1 MSKYT
6 YIICGKLYNGI
17 DAEFKEGY
25 KILVKDNKIEAVGR
39 EIPQPET
46 AEVVDLSDATV
57 TPGMID
63 AHMHMDYIDW
73 HTIREEVYTTSEEAK
88 TIAIIR
94 TAQKTLSRGFTT
106 VRHPGGITSNGFGV
120 LDVKRA
126 IEKGYITGSRIVA
139 APRFLCAAGSHG
151 DLSQGFARNPEL
163 SNIVQNLI

>member
-1 MSKYT
+1 M
-6 YIICGKLYNGI
+6 
-17 DAEFKEGY
+17 
-25 KILVKDNKIEAVGR
+25 
-39 EIPQPET
+39 
-46 AEVVDLSDATV
+46 VDLSDATV

-73 HTIREEVYTTSEEAK
+73 HTIREESIILLQKKQK

-139 APRFLCAAGSHG
+139 APRFLCAAGSMVICRR
-151 DLSQGFARNPEL
+151 DLQEIRNY
-163 SNIVQNLI
+163 LI

>member
-63 AHMHMDYIDW
+63 AHMHMDYISELHRKHFPEDLQQSD
-73 HTIREEVYTTSEEAK
+73 IREELL
-88 TIAIIR
+88 R
-94 TAQKTLSRGFTT
+94 M
-106 VRHPGGITSNGFGV
+106 V
-120 LDVKRA
+120 L
-126 IEKGYITGSRIVA
+126 E
-139 APRFLCAAGSHG
+139 FWM
-151 DLSQGFARNPEL
+151 
-163 SNIVQNLI
+163 

>member
-73 HTIREEVYTTSEEAK
+73 HTIREEVYTTSRRSKNDRDHQNCTEN
-88 TIAIIR
+88 TFQRIYNS
-94 TAQKTLSRGFTT
+94 Q
-106 VRHPGGITSNGFGV
+106 TSGRNYFEWFWSSGCKKSNR
-120 LDVKRA
+120 KRVYHR
-126 IEKGYITGSRIVA
+126 IENCGST
-139 APRFLCAAGSHG
+139 
-151 DLSQGFARNPEL
+151 
-163 SNIVQNLI
+163 

>member
-63 AHMHMDYIDW
+63 AHMHMYILLQKKQKRSRSSELHRKHFPEDLQQSD
-73 HTIREEVYTTSEEAK
+73 IREELL
-88 TIAIIR
+88 R
-94 TAQKTLSRGFTT
+94 M
-106 VRHPGGITSNGFGV
+106 V
-120 LDVKRA
+120 L
-126 IEKGYITGSRIVA
+126 E
-139 APRFLCAAGSHG
+139 FWM
-151 DLSQGFARNPEL
+151 
-163 SNIVQNLI
+163 